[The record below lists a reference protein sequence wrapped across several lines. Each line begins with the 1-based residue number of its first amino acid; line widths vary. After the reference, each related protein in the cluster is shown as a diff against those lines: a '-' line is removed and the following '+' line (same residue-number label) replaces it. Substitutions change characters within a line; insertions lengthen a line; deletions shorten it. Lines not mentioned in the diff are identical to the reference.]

1 MTFVVNTSD
10 NVNCQ
15 GEERFRE
22 GGETNKV
29 LSLQLSAWRI
39 HQDLLQ
45 PGSSEVCQGNG
56 LWKKDLSLSP
66 PPKMRYLESNI
77 SFVLYNV
84 PLSMSRT
91 AIVY

>member
-1 MTFVVNTSD
+1 MSDILTVD
-10 NVNCQ
+10 NVNCP

-22 GGETNKV
+22 GFEADKV

-56 LWKKDLSLSP
+56 L
-66 PPKMRYLESNI
+66 
-77 SFVLYNV
+77 
-84 PLSMSRT
+84 
-91 AIVY
+91 